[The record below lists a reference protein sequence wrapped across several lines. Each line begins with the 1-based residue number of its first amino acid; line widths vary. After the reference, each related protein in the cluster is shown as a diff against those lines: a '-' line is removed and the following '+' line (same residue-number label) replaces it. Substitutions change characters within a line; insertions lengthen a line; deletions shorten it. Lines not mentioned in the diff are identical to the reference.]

1 MMIMM
6 NEFSIKSSDSDLA
19 LVFSD
24 IHSDYFN
31 VSIKSIRISA
41 TCKVWGYTDA
51 HGFAG
56 LLELLAAQTQPWQGK
71 ETWISLEGTVE
82 LSITCSNLGQLTFTI
97 TLSNNR
103 CAEPWEM
110 TTELRQE
117 MGQLPHL
124 ARSARSFF
132 GPAPD

>member
-1 MMIMM
+1 MTT
-6 NEFSIKSSDSDLA
+6 EFRIKSSDSDLE

-41 TCKVWGYTDA
+41 TCEVYGYSDA
-51 HGFAG
+51 YGFAG
-56 LLELLAAQTQPWQGK
+56 LFEFLAAQIQPWKGE
-71 ETWISLEGTVE
+71 ETWISLEGE
-82 LSITCSNLGQLTFTI
+82 FEFSATCSNLGQITFAV
-97 TLSNNR
+97 TLSDNR
-103 CAEPWEM
+103 CAEPWQM
-110 TTELRQE
+110 NTEISQE

-132 GPAPD
+132 GPSPD